1 MGALKAGSKLVLYR
15 LAVFLSLSVAL
26 FSHDHHKLHAA
37 RFARLHELSQLLSPN
52 LEALGTSLL
61 LGVTSFNHFACVRPT
76 TTRSELGNLLIC
88 APTRAGKGLLAV
100 SQLLTSQNS
109 IVVNDI
115 KGDLFSQTA
124 GYRQKLG
131 KVFVIDPQGVGHQ
144 YDPFYGRMTED
155 KLYSSAKHLL
165 YDPNDREA
173 IFTQRASKMLTQIF
187 LAGRIE
193 NKAAGKEQYR
203 LLPYV
208 RQMVDLGLKGAAA
221 RLQTISPELAIRFLD
236 GEFDPQKVY
245 TENKFLTSAWETL
258 TSRLFALLTEDVIRC
273 FAGSDFTAKELMTSE
288 KPTTVYLRWP
298 EQDLLALSPLVRL
311 LWSSLIDS
319 LITHYDASQGKGCNP
334 VLLLVDEAGRTAIPM
349 LADSATTVV
358 GRRISLW
365 MAVQSLS
372 QLEVVYGKARA
383 QIVRDNMDSQLFYRP
398 TDIQTAKY
406 LEERI
411 GNVSAYARS
420 QTLHRGDETSEGRSE
435 RPIPLLSSQDIVLM
449 SDEQVIAF
457 HRNYRPMRL
466 TRCDW
471 RQHPILAKRRR
482 LPPRKLS
489 PLPELDRRD
498 KTLWQT
504 TEKAFDG
511 YIDPDQRHTPLR
523 PSQSPLKTVF
533 EKHI

>member
-1 MGALKAGSKLVLYR
+1 MRPREWRQLRSGAVGVSVSTVGAAFLEKGLQQNADLEYGALL
-15 LAVFLSLSVAL
+15 
-26 FSHDHHKLHAA
+26 
-37 RFARLHELSQLLSPN
+37 
-52 LEALGTSLL
+52 
-61 LGVTSFNHFACVRPT
+61 RP
-76 TTRSELGNLLIC
+76 I
-88 APTRAGKGLLAV
+88 
-100 SQLLTSQNS
+100 
-109 IVVNDI
+109 I
-115 KGDLFSQTA
+115 
-124 GYRQKLG
+124 
-131 KVFVIDPQGVGHQ
+131 
-144 YDPFYGRMTED
+144 
-155 KLYSSAKHLL
+155 KHLL
-165 YDPNDREA
+165 FDPNDREA

-187 LAGRIE
+187 LAARIE
-193 NKAAGKEQYR
+193 NQIAGKDQYR

-208 RQMVDLGLKGAAA
+208 RQTVDLGLKGTAS
-221 RLQTISPELAIRFLD
+221 RLQTISPQLAVRFLD
-236 GEFDPQKVY
+236 GEFEPHKDY

-319 LITHYDASQGKGCNP
+319 LITHYDANQGKGCNP

-372 QLEVVYGKARA
+372 QLEAVYGKARA
-383 QIVRDNMDSQLFYRP
+383 QILRDNMDSQLFYRP

-435 RPIPLLSSQDIVLM
+435 RPIPLLSSQDITLL

-466 TRCDW
+466 MRCDW
-471 RQHPILAKRRR
+471 RQHPTLAKRRR
-482 LPPRKLS
+482 IPPRKLS
-489 PLPELDRRD
+489 PLPKCSISEMKSRLTSYFPACLLSASSDNHG
-498 KTLWQT
+498 TNCE
-504 TEKAFDG
+504 TE
-511 YIDPDQRHTPLR
+511 H
-523 PSQSPLKTVF
+523 
-533 EKHI
+533 

>member
-1 MGALKAGSKLVLYR
+1 M
-15 LAVFLSLSVAL
+15 
-26 FSHDHHKLHAA
+26 
-37 RFARLHELSQLLSPN
+37 
-52 LEALGTSLL
+52 
-61 LGVTSFNHFACVRPT
+61 
-76 TTRSELGNLLIC
+76 
-88 APTRAGKGLLAV
+88 LAV
-100 SQLLTSQNS
+100 SQILSFRGS
-109 IVVNDI
+109 IVVNDL
-115 KGDLFSQTA
+115 KGDLHTQTA

-131 KVFVIDPQGVGHQ
+131 KVFVIDPQGIGHQ

-187 LAGRIE
+187 LAARME

-236 GEFDPQKVY
+236 GEFEPQKDY

-288 KPTTVYLRWP
+288 KPVTVYLRWP

-319 LITHYDASQGKGCNP
+319 LITHYDKSQGKDCNP

-358 GRRISLW
+358 GRKISLW
-365 MAVQSLS
+365 LAVQSLS
-372 QLEVVYGKARA
+372 QLESVYGRARA
-383 QIVRDNMDSQLFYRP
+383 QVLRDNMDSQLFYRP

-420 QTLHRGDETSEGRSE
+420 QTLHRGDANQR
-435 RPIPLLSSQDIVLM
+435 RPIRAPYTASLK
-449 SDEQVIAF
+449 
-457 HRNYRPMRL
+457 P
-466 TRCDW
+466 
-471 RQHPILAKRRR
+471 
-482 LPPRKLS
+482 
-489 PLPELDRRD
+489 
-498 KTLWQT
+498 
-504 TEKAFDG
+504 G
-511 YIDPDQRHTPLR
+511 YYPHVR
-523 PSQSPLKTVF
+523 
-533 EKHI
+533 

>member
-15 LAVFLSLSVAL
+15 LAVFLSLSIAL
-26 FSHDHHKLHAA
+26 FSHDHHKLHAS

-52 LEALGTSLL
+52 LEDLGTSLL
-61 LGVTSFNHFACVRPT
+61 LGISSFNHFACVRPT
-76 TTRSELGNLLIC
+76 PTRSELGNLLIC

-100 SQLLTSQNS
+100 SQLLTFSGS

-115 KGDLFSQTA
+115 KGDLFTQTA

-131 KVFVIDPQGVGHQ
+131 NVYVIDPQGVGHQ

-165 YDPNDREA
+165 FDPNDREA

-187 LAGRIE
+187 LAARME
-193 NKAAGKEQYR
+193 NRAAGKEQYR

-208 RQMVDLGLKGAAA
+208 RQMVDLGLKGVAA
-221 RLQTISPELAIRFLD
+221 RLQAISPELAIRFLD
-236 GEFDPQKVY
+236 GEFEPHKDY

-288 KPTTVYLRWP
+288 KPITVYLRWP

-319 LITHYDASQGKGCNP
+319 LITHYDANEGKGCNP

-365 MAVQSLS
+365 LAVQSLS
-372 QLEVVYGKARA
+372 QLEAVYGKARA
-383 QIVRDNMDSQLFYRP
+383 QILRDNMDSRLFYRP

-411 GNVSAYARS
+411 GSVSAYARS

-435 RPIPLLSSQDIVLM
+435 RPIPLLSSQDITLLA
-449 SDEQVIAF
+449 DEQVIAF

-471 RQHPILAKRRR
+471 RQHPILAKRRAI
-482 LPPRKLS
+482 PPRKLS
-489 PLPELDRRD
+489 PLPKLDDRA
-498 KTLWQT
+498 KTHWKT
-504 TEKAFDG
+504 TEDAFDG

-523 PSQSPLKTVF
+523 RSQSPLQTIF
-533 EKHI
+533 EKHL

>member
-61 LGVTSFNHFACVRPT
+61 LGITSFNHFACVRPT
-76 TTRSELGNLLIC
+76 KTRSELGNLLIC

-100 SQLLTSQNS
+100 SQLLTFPGSV
-109 IVVNDI
+109 IVNDI
-115 KGDLFSQTA
+115 KGDLHSQTA

-131 KVFVIDPQGVGHQ
+131 KVFVIDPQGIGHQ

-165 YDPNDREA
+165 FDSNDREA

-187 LAGRIE
+187 LAARIE
-193 NKAAGKEQYR
+193 NQTAGKETHW

-236 GEFDPQKVY
+236 GEFEPQKDY

-319 LITHYDASQGKGCNP
+319 LITHYDANQGKDCNP

-372 QLEVVYGKARA
+372 QLEAVYGKARA
-383 QIVRDNMDSQLFYRP
+383 QVLRDNMDSQLFYRP

-482 LPPRKLS
+482 IPPRKLS
-489 PLPELDRRD
+489 PLPKFDGRA
-498 KTLWQT
+498 KTRWKT
-504 TEKAFDG
+504 TEEAFDG

-523 PSQSPLKTVF
+523 RSQSPPQTIF
-533 EKHI
+533 EKHF

>member
-1 MGALKAGSKLVLYR
+1 
-15 LAVFLSLSVAL
+15 
-26 FSHDHHKLHAA
+26 
-37 RFARLHELSQLLSPN
+37 
-52 LEALGTSLL
+52 
-61 LGVTSFNHFACVRPT
+61 
-76 TTRSELGNLLIC
+76 
-88 APTRAGKGLLAV
+88 
-100 SQLLTSQNS
+100 
-109 IVVNDI
+109 
-115 KGDLFSQTA
+115 
-124 GYRQKLG
+124 
-131 KVFVIDPQGVGHQ
+131 
-144 YDPFYGRMTED
+144 MTED

-165 YDPNDREA
+165 FDPNDREA

-187 LAGRIE
+187 LAARIE
-193 NKAAGKEQYR
+193 NQAAGKEQYR

-236 GEFDPQKVY
+236 GEFEPQKDY

-319 LITHYDASQGKGCNP
+319 LITHYDANQGKGCNP

-372 QLEVVYGKARA
+372 QLEAVYGKVRA
-383 QIVRDNMDSQLFYRP
+383 QVLRDNMDSQLFYRP

-471 RQHPILAKRRR
+471 RQHPILAKRQAN
-482 LPPRKLS
+482 P
-489 PLPELDRRD
+489 
-498 KTLWQT
+498 T
-504 TEKAFDG
+504 A
-511 YIDPDQRHTPLR
+511 
-523 PSQSPLKTVF
+523 
-533 EKHI
+533 